1 MNKKHKKDYPMFFK
15 LEPGRNYAYI
25 FFVIV
30 GLTLLTAFL
39 FGENFGGIFF
49 FLSFYYLGVL
59 QYRSGVVLNRSWTAQ
74 YRKNNGYPT
83 TVFLCF
89 AVGTFGL
96 LMLAISQK

>member
-1 MNKKHKKDYPMFFK
+1 MFFK

-39 FGENFGGIFF
+39 FGETISGMFF
-49 FLSFYYLGVL
+49 FLSFYYLGAL

-74 YRKNNGYPT
+74 YRINKGYPT
-83 TVFLCF
+83 AVLLCF
-89 AVGTFGL
+89 VVGTFGL